1 MSYTNILLDKRGGA
15 ARITLNRPD
24 DMNALSSALMMEMQS
39 AIRDIEADDSV
50 KVVIITGAGD
60 RAFSAG
66 GDLAEQKRLGGDPKK
81 IGKWLEIIRE
91 SFDVIYNCT
100 KPTIA
105 MVNGIALAGGIELI
119 LICDLA
125 VAAEEVKIGDQH
137 INYGLMGGFCAVP
150 YLPRAVG
157 LKKAKELL
165 LTGKWITGREA
176 ERIGLVN
183 KAVPFDQLEQ
193 ETENLVKQMTD
204 KSLLL
209 LTTVKDLTNKT
220 VELDLISAE
229 DTGML
234 ATKHLLATGEDVKEG
249 WAAFQEKRKP
259 VWKNR

>member
-1 MSYTNILLDKRGGA
+1 MGYKNIILEKKKGA
-15 ARITLNRPD
+15 ATITLNRPD
-24 DMNALSSALMMEMQS
+24 NMNALSSELMMEMQS
-39 AIRDIEADDSV
+39 AIRDIEADDLV
-50 KVVIITGAGD
+50 KVVVITGAGSK
-60 RAFSAG
+60 AFSAG
-66 GDLAEQKRLGGDPKK
+66 GDLAEQKRLGGDPEK

-105 MVNGIALAGGIELI
+105 MVNGLALAGGIELI

-125 VAAEEVKIGDQH
+125 IAGEDVKIGDQH

-150 YLPRAVG
+150 HLPRAIG
-157 LKKAKELL
+157 SKKAKELL
-165 LTGKWITGREA
+165 LTGKWITGKEA

-183 KAVPFDQLEQ
+183 KAVPLNQLEQ
-193 ETENLVKQMTD
+193 ETETLVKQMTD

-209 LTTVKDLTNKT
+209 LTAVKDLANKT

-229 DTGML
+229 DAGML
-234 ATKHLLATGEDVKEG
+234 ATKYLLATGEDVKEG